1 MMEWPT
7 RLEFTMRLDDQ
18 VTVTCTD
25 TDKTMP
31 GTVIRMKGEWV
42 DVEVGELIINLKKSK
57 PGLWVGSKAGM
68 EFIIQGAA

>member
-1 MMEWPT
+1 
-7 RLEFTMRLDDQ
+7 MRLDDQ

-31 GTVIRMKGEWV
+31 GTVVRMKGEWV
-42 DVEVGELIINLKKSK
+42 DVEVGELMISLKKAK

-68 EFIIQGAA
+68 EFIIQTAA

>member
-1 MMEWPT
+1 V
-7 RLEFTMRLDDQ
+7 EFAMRLDDQ

-31 GTVIRMKGEWV
+31 GTVVRMKGEWV
-42 DVEVGELIINLKKSK
+42 DVEVGDLMISLKRAK

-68 EFIIQGAA
+68 EFIVSSPA

>member
-1 MMEWPT
+1 
-7 RLEFTMRLDDQ
+7 MRLDDK

-31 GTVIRMKGEWV
+31 GTVIRMKGDWV
-42 DVEVGELIINLKKSK
+42 DVEVGELLIGLRRAK

-68 EFIIQGAA
+68 EFTISTPG